1 MVLHRPVELAPFLG
15 RWTTLVF
22 LRDWRPN
29 EIMSRMRLALCEFN
43 CRLAI
48 TMTIVFF
55 LDSGICFA
63 HQNASKRT
71 GPEPILKCQTDGAT
85 LEGKLADRTF
95 YRPPGLGKD
104 THERA
109 FLLDLT
115 SPITVEPSEGATANS
130 STCSMTF
137 RHVHQVQLFFDA
149 SKNSEAQKFLGKVV
163 VAAGLLDEAH
173 LPSQHTDVIMDVE
186 TLRAK

>member
-1 MVLHRPVELAPFLG
+1 M
-15 RWTTLVF
+15 F
-22 LRDWRPN
+22 LRDWRSTR
-29 EIMSRMRLALCEFN
+29 IMSRMRLALSEFN

-71 GPEPILKCQTDGAT
+71 GPEPTFKCQTDGVR
-85 LEGKLADRTF
+85 LEGKLTDRTF
-95 YRPPGLGKD
+95 YGPPGLGKD
-104 THERA
+104 THERV
-109 FLLDLT
+109 FLLDLS
-115 SPITVEPSEGATANS
+115 SPITFEPSEGATANS

-137 RHVHQVQLFFDA
+137 RHVHQVQLFFDP
-149 SKNSEAQKFLGKVV
+149 SKNSEALKLLGKVV
-163 VAAGLLDEAH
+163 VAVGLLDEAH

-186 TLRAK
+186 TLSVK

>member
-1 MVLHRPVELAPFLG
+1 METIPLRKP
-15 RWTTLVF
+15 TLIF
-22 LRDWRPN
+22 LRDWRPIG
-29 EIMSRMRLALCEFN
+29 IMSRMQLALSEFN

-48 TMTIVFF
+48 TMTILFF
-55 LDSGICFA
+55 MDSGICFA

-71 GPEPILKCQTDGAT
+71 GPELTLKCQTDGVR
-85 LEGKLADRTF
+85 LEGKLVDRTF
-95 YRPPGLGKD
+95 YGPPGLGKE

-109 FLLDLT
+109 FLLDLM
-115 SPITVEPSEGATANS
+115 SPITVEPGEGATANS

-137 RHVHQVQLFFDA
+137 KHVHQVQLFFDP
-149 SKNSEAQKFLGKVV
+149 SKNSEAPKDLGKVV
-163 VAAGLLDEAH
+163 VAIGLLDEAH